1 MALPQSLT
9 RKAAMISATPAMI
22 IMMPTIS
29 TADSV
34 ATTTLPS
41 AITPAIMKMIPAA
54 PPPAT
59 AAAEPR
65 PATTV
70 LLVRPS
76 TPGDMASPLEVFMVV
91 RHHQIDAFSGA
102 LVFPGG
108 KLEDA
113 DGDPRLRARC
123 GGADRIGNEELKFRI
138 AGVREA
144 FEESRLLLARK
155 RGQRA
160 LVAAAELKGIE
171 ARWRAKL
178 AKDEATIVDLAEAE
192 DLEIATDLSTPSA
205 HWITPTFVPRRC
217 DTWFFL
223 AEAPQ
228 DQVALHD
235 GSESVDSVWLKPQQ
249 AIDEASAGRRTLVH
263 ATFKNLEL
271 LAEGKTVVGAIS
283 QASERKIV
291 TVQPWV
297 ETRDG
302 KRFLHIP
309 EGAGYRNLFREMPPG
324 TGVPQTGR

>member
-1 MALPQSLT
+1 MNDMPKKQA
-9 RKAAMISATPAMI
+9 PA
-22 IMMPTIS
+22 
-29 TADSV
+29 
-34 ATTTLPS
+34 
-41 AITPAIMKMIPAA
+41 
-54 PPPAT
+54 
-59 AAAEPR
+59 PR

-70 LLVRPS
+70 LLLRPS
-76 TPGDMASPLEVFMVV
+76 KPGDAASPVEVFMVV

-123 GGADRIGNEELKFRI
+123 GSAEKCSDEELKFRV

-144 FEESRLLLARK
+144 FEECGVLLARK

-160 LVAAAELKGIE
+160 VVAAADLKGIE
-171 ARWRAKL
+171 DRWRARL
-178 AKDEATIVDLAEAE
+178 ANDEATIVDLAEAE
-192 DLEIATDLSTPSA
+192 DLEIATDLMTPYA
-205 HWITPTFVPRRC
+205 HWITPTFAPRRF

-223 AEAPQ
+223 AEAPE

-235 GSESVDSVWLKPQQ
+235 GSESVESVWIQPQA
-249 AIDEASAGRRTLVH
+249 AIDEANAGKRTLVH

-271 LAEGKTVVGAIS
+271 LAEGRTVVGAIS

-309 EGAGYRNLFREMPPG
+309 EGAGYRNLFRELPPA
-324 TGVPQTGR
+324 PAR

>member
-1 MALPQSLT
+1 MND
-9 RKAAMISATPAMI
+9 
-22 IMMPTIS
+22 MP
-29 TADSV
+29 
-34 ATTTLPS
+34 
-41 AITPAIMKMIPAA
+41 KKA
-54 PPPAT
+54 PPA
-59 AAAEPR
+59 PR

-70 LLVRPS
+70 LLLRPS
-76 TPGDMASPLEVFMVV
+76 KAGDADSGLEVFMVV
-91 RHHQIDAFSGA
+91 RHQQIDAFSGA

-123 GGADRIGNEELKFRI
+123 GSAEKCSDEDLKFRV

-144 FEESRLLLARK
+144 FEECGILLARK

-160 LVAAAELKGIE
+160 VVAAAELKGIE

-192 DLEIATDLSTPSA
+192 DLEIATDLMTPFA
-205 HWITPTFVPRRC
+205 HWITPTFAPRRF

-223 AEAPQ
+223 AEAPE

-235 GSESVDSVWLKPQQ
+235 GSESVDSVWIKPQQ
-249 AIDEASAGRRTLVH
+249 AIDEASAGKRTLVH

-271 LAEGKTVVGAIS
+271 LVEGGTVAGAIS
-283 QASERKIV
+283 QATERKIV

-309 EGAGYRNLFREMPPG
+309 EGAGYRNLFREMPP
-324 TGVPQTGR
+324 VPPR